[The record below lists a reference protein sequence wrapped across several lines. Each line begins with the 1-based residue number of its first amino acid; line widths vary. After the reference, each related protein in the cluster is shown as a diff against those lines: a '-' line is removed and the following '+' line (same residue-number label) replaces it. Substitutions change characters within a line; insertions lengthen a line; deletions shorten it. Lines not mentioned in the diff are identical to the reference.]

1 MKHSESAYA
10 AYYRACA
17 EARRAEARAARIS
30 PFDSVAKRE
39 ERGKLYDKLAA
50 DYDQLAAEV
59 SGTDQREVA

>member
-30 PFDSVAKRE
+30 PFNTPDERE
-39 ERGKLYDKLAA
+39 ERGQLYDKLAA
-50 DYDQLAAEV
+50 DYDQFAAEE